1 MSKKILIGVAI
12 VLAIVIVVVIA
23 INLSKGKNVEG
34 TLQEIMAKVYEGI
47 NESELPMMM
56 RNTELTKENIEYFIG
71 TSDID
76 FKEALAS
83 ESAVTTI
90 AHSVILIRLNDAK
103 QAEEVIAKIKENVD
117 SKNLSYAEISNV
129 VVKSKGDLVILIMS
143 NEELTPRLEAN
154 FDGLE

>member
-12 VLAIVIVVVIA
+12 VLAIVIVIVFA

-129 VVKSKGDLVILIMS
+129 VVKSKGDLVILIVRD
-143 NEELTPRLEAN
+143 EELTPRLEAN

>member
-12 VLAIVIVVVIA
+12 VLAIVIVIGFA
-23 INLSKGKNVEG
+23 INLSKGKNLEG
-34 TLQEIMAKVYEGI
+34 TLQKIMAKVYEGI

>member
-12 VLAIVIVVVIA
+12 VLAIVIVIVFA

-154 FDGLE
+154 FDGFE

>member
-12 VLAIVIVVVIA
+12 VLAIVIVIVFA

>member
-12 VLAIVIVVVIA
+12 VLAIVIVIVFA

-103 QAEEVIAKIKENVD
+103 QAEEVIAKIKQNVD